1 MRAMISAPGPV
12 AQKTTLILGLILGP
26 IMGLSACSQS
36 GIGDAFANPLVPGD
50 TAVEV
55 MRGAGPPNAKPTSCY
70 GRKSTP
76 AVIET
81 VTEQVMVQP
90 PQIATDGRLR
100 EPAIFVTETHQR
112 IVTER
117 RELWFEVPCALESQD
132 ADFIASLQR
141 ALRVRGLYSGP
152 ITGEMNRRTLR
163 AVRDFQA
170 PQGLDSE
177 ILSLAAAQ
185 QLGLA
190 LWNPELAASPGR

>member
-1 MRAMISAPGPV
+1 MRLTILCPGLL
-12 AQKTTLILGLILGP
+12 ALA
-26 IMGLSACSQS
+26 ACMPASQP
-36 GIGDAFANPLVPGD
+36 DAFANPLVAGD
-50 TAVEV
+50 AAVEV
-55 MRGAGPPNAKPTSCY
+55 LRGAGPPNADPMACY

-90 PQIATDGRLR
+90 PQIGTDGVVR
-100 EPAIFVTETHQR
+100 EHAIFVTETHQR

-117 RELWFEVPCALESQD
+117 RELWFEVPCALEAGD
-132 ADFIASLQR
+132 RDFIASLQR
-141 ALRVRGLYSGP
+141 ALSARGLYAGP
-152 ITGEMNRRTLR
+152 VTGEMNRRTAR
-163 AVRDFQA
+163 AVRAFQA

-190 LWNPELAASPGR
+190 LWNQRLAAGGKKG